1 MYVVQQR
8 LEIEIPIYKQ
18 RLSKEANIQAEA
30 EKCKEALIEEQR
42 LNTDYRN
49 NNLLCLIRKS

>member
-30 EKCKEALIEEQR
+30 EKCKEAFIE
-42 LNTDYRN
+42 
-49 NNLLCLIRKS
+49 